1 MTAPVTEDWDI
12 GQDDVYISNAPAL
25 LNIPFKGST
34 KEERRA
40 FMASYNQY
48 ISQTNALTANGVLPF
63 LMPLSACIEPATK
76 QRVFEWDMGNFPEEV
91 TDAEWA
97 AWFTLGFQVDHRRL
111 DYLNKRVKA

>member
-1 MTAPVTEDWDI
+1 
-12 GQDDVYISNAPAL
+12 
-25 LNIPFKGST
+25 
-34 KEERRA
+34 
-40 FMASYNQY
+40 MASYNQY
-48 ISQTNALTANGVLPF
+48 ISQMNAITANGIRPF
-63 LMPLSACIEPATK
+63 LMPLSAYIDPATK